1 MDVLMN
7 YFEKDNFGWL
17 SLVDAAVILVFLI
30 AIMAFFF
37 RKKNYRVGFF
47 FVLFSL
53 LFIGLDVVIA
63 VFKLRSIFFAR
74 EIMRFLAII
83 FIAASAVVYQSDL
96 KLLFA
101 KFGGQ
106 AEENVYA
113 KLHNSRD
120 EDDLRYASGEIV
132 KACQNLSKNNV
143 GALIVVC
150 PTIISSNMLDT
161 GVRLNG
167 VLSAPLLESIF
178 NTHSPLHDGAVIIK
192 NNVVLAAGCF
202 LPLSQNPSIS
212 KDLGTRHRAAIG
224 ITEETDVLTIVV
236 SEETGIIS
244 LVQNGDIKRYITGE
258 KLMDALDAAFGITD
272 LSRRNSRQFGR
283 NTRR

>member
-17 SLVDAAVILVFLI
+17 SLVDAAVILIFLI

-63 VFKLRSIFFAR
+63 LFKLRSIFFAR

>member
-1 MDVLMN
+1 MDGLVT
-7 YFEKDNFGWL
+7 YFHNIGWL
-17 SLVDAAVILVFLI
+17 SLVDAAALIVFLV
-30 AIMAFFF
+30 MTMVFFF
-37 RKKNYRVGFF
+37 RKKNYHVGIF
-47 FVLFSL
+47 FVLYTL
-53 LFIGLDVVIA
+53 VVVGVDVCIA
-63 VFKLRSIFFAR
+63 FFELKSIYFTR
-74 EIMRFLAII
+74 EILRFGSVI
-83 FIAASAVVYQSDL
+83 FIVTSAVVYQSDL

-113 KLHNSRD
+113 KLHNTRN

-132 KACQNLSKNNV
+132 KACQNLSKNNI

-161 GVRLNG
+161 GIRLNS

-178 NTHSPLHDGAVIIK
+178 NPHAPLHDGAVIIK
-192 NNVVLAAGCF
+192 NNMVLAAGCF
-202 LPLSQNPSIS
+202 LPLSQNPAIS

-224 ITEETDVLTIVV
+224 ITEESDVLTIVV

-258 KLMDALDAAFGITD
+258 KLMDALDTAFGITD
-272 LSRRNSRQFGR
+272 LSRRSSRQFGR
-283 NTRR
+283 NVRK

>member
-17 SLVDAAVILVFLI
+17 SLVDAALVLVFLI
-30 AIMAFFF
+30 SIMAFFF

-47 FVLFSL
+47 FVLFTL

-74 EIMRFLAII
+74 EIMRFFAII

-113 KLHNSRD
+113 KLHNGRD

-258 KLMDALDAAFGITD
+258 KLMDALDTAFGITD

>member
-30 AIMAFFF
+30 SIMAFFF

-63 VFKLRSIFFAR
+63 LFKLRSIFFAR

>member
-17 SLVDAAVILVFLI
+17 SLVDAALVLVFLI

-47 FVLFSL
+47 FVIFTL

-74 EIMRFLAII
+74 EIMRFFAII

-113 KLHNSRD
+113 KLHNGRD

>member
-30 AIMAFFF
+30 SIMAFFF

-63 VFKLRSIFFAR
+63 LFKLRSIFFAR

-106 AEENVYA
+106 AEESVLKRA
-113 KLHNSRD
+113 
-120 EDDLRYASGEIV
+120 
-132 KACQNLSKNNV
+132 
-143 GALIVVC
+143 
-150 PTIISSNMLDT
+150 ISAET
-161 GVRLNG
+161 
-167 VLSAPLLESIF
+167 LEKG
-178 NTHSPLHDGAVIIK
+178 LK
-192 NNVVLAAGCF
+192 
-202 LPLSQNPSIS
+202 
-212 KDLGTRHRAAIG
+212 
-224 ITEETDVLTIVV
+224 
-236 SEETGIIS
+236 
-244 LVQNGDIKRYITGE
+244 
-258 KLMDALDAAFGITD
+258 
-272 LSRRNSRQFGR
+272 
-283 NTRR
+283 

>member
-7 YFEKDNFGWL
+7 YFEKGTFGWL
-17 SLVDAAVILVFLI
+17 SIVDAVFVLVFLI
-30 AIMAFFF
+30 AVMVFFF
-37 RKKNYRVGFF
+37 RKKNYRVGLF
-47 FVLFSL
+47 FVLFTL

-63 VFKLRSIFFAR
+63 VFKIRSIFFAR
-74 EIMRFLAII
+74 EIMRFLAFM

-113 KLHNSRD
+113 KLHNGRD

-132 KACQNLSKNNV
+132 KACQNLSKNNI

-161 GVRLNG
+161 GIRLNG

-178 NTHSPLHDGAVIIK
+178 NPHSPLHDGAVIIK

-202 LPLSQNPSIS
+202 LPLSQNPLIS